1 MVNPQ
6 SLGLEFENECLR
18 GAQTTFQYAV
28 KIPDTRS
35 LSGLVNK
42 VVNWIR
48 NTHIVAKLY
57 QAQFG
62 YLPAENNFIA
72 MKAPY
77 DILICHRGR
86 TIAMECKQTQAKS
99 LSFNNIKDHQ
109 IEELIKVSNAGGI
122 GIFCV
127 NFNNHER
134 TKALNINEVYVLDI
148 NMFLP
153 LYVDAKRMNKNS
165 IPMEDFRKYSICVG
179 RVKKDNKYQIDFDKL
194 KDLKI

>member
-1 MVNPQ
+1 MVSSQ

-18 GAQTTFQYAV
+18 GAQNSFNYAV

-42 VVNWIR
+42 IINWIR
-48 NTHIVAKLY
+48 NTHVVAKIY
-57 QAQFG
+57 REQFG

-77 DILICHRGR
+77 DILICHKGK
-86 TIAMECKQTQAKS
+86 TIAMECKQTKAMS

-109 IEELIKVSNAGGI
+109 IEELIKVAKAGGI
-122 GIFCV
+122 GLFCV

-134 TKALNINEVYVLDI
+134 SKAKNVNEVYVLDI
-148 NMFLP
+148 NMFSV
-153 LYVDAKRMNKNS
+153 LYTKAKNLGINS
-165 IPMEDFRKYSICVG
+165 IPIDDFRKYSIYVD
-179 RVKKDNKYQIDFDKL
+179 RVKINGKYQVDFDKL
-194 KDLKI
+194 KNL